1 MGNKRTNINISIER
15 TTMKQSQP
23 NQPTLE
29 QLIVACQDLATQ
41 QNGILLS
48 IKNNLRQFEKQY
60 VEMETELKAL
70 KEKKKK

>member
-1 MGNKRTNINISIER
+1 MGNKSTNLNLIIGDV
-15 TTMKQSQP
+15 MPQP
-23 NQPTLE
+23 TQPTLE

-60 VEMETELKAL
+60 VEMETELNAL